1 MLELYNMVFTPWQRY
16 LYRVFAGSVLIL
28 WGIADLLL
36 NPSGDSVLPT
46 VLLAA
51 GLAFLVTGVI
61 RWKKFGNTP
70 ERDERSRRIGAWG
83 MSYSW
88 LLSLSFMWSL
98 FLLDHF
104 RVVMLAAGTAIG
116 ASLVVMALS
125 AAAFQTYLAR
135 KGDVE

>member
-1 MLELYNMVFTPWQRY
+1 MQISSEQRY
-16 LYRVFAGSVLIL
+16 LYRMAAGSILLI
-28 WGIADLLL
+28 WGIAEVLL
-36 NPSGDSVLPT
+36 NPSGDSILPT

-61 RWKKFGNTP
+61 RRRKYG
-70 ERDERSRRIGAWG
+70 EGAEHDERSKRVGAWG

-88 LLSLSFMWSL
+88 YLSLIIIWIL

-104 RVVMLAAGTAIG
+104 RLVELTVGEALGGSLLAMT
-116 ASLVVMALS
+116 LS
-125 AAAFQTYLAR
+125 AVAFQVYLAR